1 MKLPVRRARSRSV
14 SRSVVRWL
22 VPGTVILLAACHKPA
37 PPLPS
42 AHIHYEVGAAYN
54 QDGVWRYPRQEFA
67 WRESGLAVVDAD
79 TSPHITADGEIY
91 DPKAM
96 TGSHPTLQLPV
107 QVTVRNLDNGRQIE
121 VRLNDR
127 GPKQRGRLISLTPQ
141 AAAALGMGR
150 EPARVEVIENELPSR
165 IFAETLPGGPLL
177 DMKAAPVGT
186 VQTESLDAA
195 ATQKMAS
202 TDQPQSG
209 SQQVQPA
216 SLPSLPVVYTQGWAT
231 PGSLWIEVGRFTQ
244 RSYAAIE
251 ASRAGGTVSY
261 ASDNNGPG
269 WVVRVGPFSG
279 VADADAALDHA
290 LALGLTGA
298 HIVVE

>member
-1 MKLPVRRARSRSV
+1 LP
-14 SRSVVRWL
+14 
-22 VPGTVILLAACHKPA
+22 P
-37 PPLPS
+37 
-42 AHIHYEVGAAYN
+42 AHIHYEVGAAYK
-54 QDGVWRYPRQEFA
+54 QDGVWLYPRQEFA

-91 DPKAM
+91 DPTAM
-96 TGSHPTLQLPV
+96 TGAHPTLQLPV

-150 EPARVEVIENELPSR
+150 GPARVEVIENELPSR
-165 IFAETLPGGPLL
+165 LFAETLPGGPLL

-186 VQTESLDAA
+186 VQTESLDMPAA
-195 ATQKMAS
+195 PKTVPGS
-202 TDQPQSG
+202 QPETG
-209 SQQVQPA
+209 AQQVQPA

-251 ASRAGGTVSY
+251 AARAGGTVSY

-269 WVVRVGPFSG
+269 WVVRVGPFTS
-279 VADADAALDHA
+279 VADADAALDQA
-290 LALGLTGA
+290 LTLGLTGA

>member
-1 MKLPVRRARSRSV
+1 MKLPVCRARSQSV
-14 SRSVVRWL
+14 SRSAVRWL
-22 VPGTVILLAACHKPA
+22 IPGTVILLSACHKPA

-42 AHIHYEVGAAYN
+42 AHIHYEVGPAYN
-54 QDGVWRYPRQEFA
+54 QDGIWRYPRQEFA
-67 WRESGLAVVDAD
+67 WRESGLAVVDGD

-141 AAAALGMGR
+141 AAAALGMGQD
-150 EPARVEVIENELPSR
+150 PARVEVIENELPSR

-177 DMKAAPVGT
+177 DMKAAPVGI
-186 VQTESLDAA
+186 VQTEALDT
-195 ATQKMAS
+195 ATMPKTAS
-202 TDQPQSG
+202 VDQPQAG

>member
-1 MKLPVRRARSRSV
+1 MRRQPGA
-14 SRSVVRWL
+14 RWL
-22 VPGTVILLAACHKPA
+22 IPGATILLAGCHKPA
-37 PPLPS
+37 PPLPPS
-42 AHIHYEVGAAYN
+42 HIHYEVGAAYN
-54 QDGVWRYPRQEFA
+54 QDGVWLYPRQEFA
-67 WRESGLAVVDAD
+67 WRETGLAVVDAD
-79 TSPHITADGEIY
+79 ISPHITADGEVY
-91 DPKAM
+91 DSKAM

-141 AAAALGMGR
+141 AALALGMGR
-150 EPARVEVIENELPSR
+150 DPARVEVIEDELPSR
-165 IFAETLPGGPLL
+165 LFAETLPGGPLL
-177 DMKAAPVGT
+177 EMQAAPVGT
-186 VQTESLDAA
+186 VQTESLDTPAMPK
-195 ATQKMAS
+195 TAS
-202 TDQPQSG
+202 VGRSEIG
-209 SQQVQPA
+209 SQQKQPVT
-216 SLPSLPVVYTQGWAT
+216 LPALPVVYTQGWAT
-231 PGSLWIEVGRFTQ
+231 AGSLWIEVGRFTQ
-244 RSYAAIE
+244 RSYASIE
-251 ASRAGGTVSY
+251 AARAGGTVNY